1 MNTKTAKELAKRRTD
16 FMKEFVNE
24 FLLEWDAKY
33 QRRKKEERKMIKVS
47 LSLNCYYFSYKT
59 LIICA

>member
-33 QRRKKEERKMIKVS
+33 
-47 LSLNCYYFSYKT
+47 
-59 LIICA
+59 